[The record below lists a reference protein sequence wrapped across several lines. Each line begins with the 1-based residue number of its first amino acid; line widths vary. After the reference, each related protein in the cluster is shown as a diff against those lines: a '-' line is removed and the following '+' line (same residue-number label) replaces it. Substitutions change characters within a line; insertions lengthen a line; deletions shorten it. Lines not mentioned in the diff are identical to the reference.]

1 MLWRKWTVTTRHTQS
16 RVKLF
21 ISVETV
27 VLLQVIMKLM
37 GLNGDVN
44 RRVLCSAFPYY
55 PRMRKLRYFVGCFVG
70 VVMYGAFDGK
80 VKLAEN
86 KSTRLPTD
94 LFTQGIFVFHN
105 VAY

>member
-1 MLWRKWTVTTRHTQS
+1 MVPVSESETPTSPEMTDISGLTQ
-16 RVKLF
+16 
-21 ISVETV
+21 
-27 VLLQVIMKLM
+27 LLHICGNTL
-37 GLNGDVN
+37 
-44 RRVLCSAFPYY
+44 Y
-55 PRMRKLRYFVGCFVG
+55 PAKLRYFVGCFVG